1 MYYYIKLK
9 GFFGNYT
16 VASNK
21 MNTDETFSLAY
32 CIVYRA
38 ERLPKEVCEHIL
50 EYMATPANLLK
61 KALRE
66 NAEINTEEDIVRVCS
81 KRCEVSKE
89 HKKIAAELYDVHR
102 PVGLWFSQNGTPLNT
117 PISMAV
123 NTLIPRDIMLYMLL
137 NKNELLNEIANR
149 DDDTSTF
156 YNKFYHS
163 RHIRFKHSDEF
174 REELKF
180 LRVDLN
186 NRYVCGKLHFRLRRL
201 TPRLLPEQVP
211 IQTTPETRHA
221 TGLRINANIRKLKDA
236 LGNTVAHMWGW
247 GSTNYKKCVK
257 KYNRLGVKK
266 LYEIWRRTWDE
277 DIHDILGIN
286 NKK

>member
-1 MYYYIKLK
+1 MK
-9 GFFGNYT
+9 GLFGKYT

-38 ERLPKEVCEHIL
+38 ERLPKEVCVHIL

-89 HKKIAAELYDVHR
+89 HKKIAAELYEVHR

-123 NTLIPRDIMLYMLL
+123 NTLIPRDIMLYMIL
-137 NKNELLNEIANR
+137 NKMDLLKEIAEQFLTRYDR
-149 DDDTSTF
+149 DTF
-156 YNKFYHS
+156 HHVFYHRNRHNGNSS
-163 RHIRFKHSDEF
+163 RRKYGEWETIKPSNTLILCPYRM
-174 REELKF
+174 
-180 LRVDLN
+180 RVD
-186 NRYVCGKLHFRLRRL
+186 VL
-201 TPRLLPEQVP
+201 TPSLLPDIRYGKGKGAIIRRIDE
-211 IQTTPETRHA
+211 TTQA
-221 TGLRINANIRKLKDA
+221 TMRPHINLEVDLDVYLFKNIRK
-236 LGNTVAHMWGW
+236 
-247 GSTNYKKCVK
+247 
-257 KYNRLGVKK
+257 KYTRLGVKK
-266 LYEIWRRTWDE
+266 LYAIWRRTWDE
-277 DIHDILGIN
+277 DLYDILGIN
-286 NKK
+286 NKKKGLKEK